1 MNLKQLSD
9 DIKQEKTKQ
18 KANIIIHRG
27 DKIIPLSIQEMALFY
42 IDNTLVYAYTFDGK
56 KVAINEQLDAL
67 ETLVGESFFRASRQ
81 FLVNRKVIKEASKYF
96 DRKILVHLNI
106 PFAEQIII
114 SRLKATEFINWLSA
128 V

>member
-1 MNLKQLSD
+1 
-9 DIKQEKTKQ
+9 
-18 KANIIIHRG
+18 
-27 DKIIPLSIQEMALFY
+27 LFY
-42 IDNTLVYAYTFDGK
+42 IDNALVYAYTFDCK

-81 FLVNRKVIKEASKYF
+81 FLVNRKAIKEASKYF

-106 PFAEQIII
+106 PFSEQIII
-114 SRLKATEFINWLSA
+114 SRLKSTEFINWLSA